1 MIAAVYDFDWKTA
14 ERQFA
19 LAMAREMAPPYVRAY
34 YAFYLVFVGR
44 LQEACT
50 QCERGLRNDPLSLL
64 VRLHYAI
71 ALLAGGR
78 DAAGEAQLRELSA
91 FYPNLYQSF
100 YLLGVS
106 QGLQGLHADALATA
120 ETAWSLAPWNTGVT
134 GLLAGALACTGQA
147 QRAQGLLQELAR
159 VDRYGTPLGRLIYHL
174 VCEEIDE
181 AAQWGR
187 KVLEQRDPRLTTII
201 ALLRS
206 PSRNVIR
213 SNGSWSSLTRFLR
226 VPLEF
231 ER

>member
-1 MIAAVYDFDWKTA
+1 LHVDIHA
-14 ERQFA
+14 
-19 LAMAREMAPPYVRAY
+19 
-34 YAFYLVFVGR
+34 
-44 LQEACT
+44 
-50 QCERGLRNDPLSLL
+50 SLL
-64 VRLHYAI
+64 VRFHYAI
-71 ALLAGGR
+71 ALLAGGE

-106 QGLQGLHADALATA
+106 QALQGLHADAFATA
-120 ETAWSLAPWNTGVT
+120 ETAWSLAPWNTGVI

-147 QRAQGLLQELAR
+147 QRAQELLQELAP

-174 VCEEIDE
+174 MREEIDE

-187 KVLEQRDPRLTTII
+187 KALEQRDPRLTTII

-213 SNGSWSSLTRFLR
+213 SNGNWSSLTRSLR
-226 VPLEF
+226 VPLEC
-231 ER
+231 